1 MTKAAPLD
9 TYHLVTVLV
18 HSSDAQMFTFPAHLP
33 SGEAV
38 FVHGTGLNLMD
49 CADDKTRG
57 EVIRDM
63 ERSLALYVAEL
74 IGGQHG

>member
-1 MTKAAPLD
+1 MADPLD

-18 HSSDAQMFTFPAHLP
+18 HSKDAQTFTFPAELP
-33 SGEAV
+33 TGETV

-57 EVIRDM
+57 DVFKDTEK
-63 ERSLALYVAEL
+63 SLAAYVADL
-74 IGGQHG
+74 IGGANG